1 MMLYDTI
8 PVIIVWIVLMVAL
21 YFQRKKQRVPTN
33 FFDFAVYAVGIFFFT
48 AAVMALVDTKIF
60 GDSMDSDLAREQSC
74 EVVVKET
81 AMVTSASVAIGTT
94 TILLLLAV
102 TPGVG
107 PLAVV
112 AIAVAGGSLGGIGGY
127 VTGATLASSFSPSC
141 QETGK

>member
-1 MMLYDTI
+1 MTLS
-8 PVIIVWIVLMVAL
+8 VFSVVLMVL
-21 YFQRKKQRVPTN
+21 VIMTTFYFPLKRREVPFSIPGFMVASVGML
-33 FFDFAVYAVGIFFFT
+33 FFIVGLNPI
-48 AAVMALVDTKIF
+48 VKGRHNGQD
-60 GDSMDSDLAREQSC
+60 MDNYFAREQSC

-94 TILLLLAV
+94 APLLLLAV

>member
-1 MMLYDTI
+1 MTLAVSY
-8 PVIIVWIVLMVAL
+8 VAFFWVLFWAISYFPLKRGKVPFSLPGFMVAS
-21 YFQRKKQRVPTN
+21 
-33 FFDFAVYAVGIFFFT
+33 VGMLFFT
-48 AAVMALVDTKIF
+48 VTTIAFIRGMHQGQD
-60 GDSMDSDLAREQSC
+60 MDNHFAREQSC
-74 EVVVKET
+74 EAVVKET